1 MDLNSL
7 KDPHN
12 SRCNISPL
20 NDNSN
25 TSGTNVTKL
34 NESTLVKLEQ
44 KEIKHFEIDDDDD
57 DDDDCVVLSEQQVP
71 VKQMIATTSVV
82 NVPKLIKI
90 NKHPHYIKSS
100 SDISNNTSGTK
111 VTKFNES
118 ISTKLQA
125 QDTGNVKI
133 RDKHDVEISKRQ
145 RPVNQIMETTSVINE
160 NNLHK
165 ISSSLDNSNSR
176 TDKEIIKLNESTS
189 TKVQERKKT
198 EHFKVGDKNVV
209 ETFNQQVPIK
219 HTIPTA
225 SVIKSPTINVKDI
238 NFRKSH
244 MELSNLVKINNK
256 KRNIEVAKLNKSTST
271 KVYEQKTPVNL
282 RILDNF
288 SNYEKSKLIPYEKV
302 IKTSF
307 VINTPKKI
315 PNKIFV
321 KPNNFSL
328 NLEKIAVPKT
338 VMSNVKTLP
347 SFMSSQIKKPSTISI
362 PSTTHINPKKPIITR
377 LQPKLNPVNITNN
390 KCVSTSK
397 PGFKIIS
404 SNDLKS
410 KMVLF
415 PQNKGKYVL
424 TNIDNRK
431 VTNFPSYISTSPMSK
446 PSNSIIPV
454 TVAEKFNTVEKP
466 KIKNIKSKFVVS
478 FKAFQNQK
486 FKALPIEKNIVFK
499 KFINL
504 FKSNVKFQPIQQ
516 SSTNSFIRKQKRKLK
531 PHTDS
536 SSSKIIKIDLS
547 TTESEHNQH
556 EKELSLNK
564 NKNLTDFGNLSRPI
578 KHIPH
583 TITSK
588 DVIKNHTNMVIIND
602 KTKINTNVK
611 KNLCP
616 VPGFIQLSSK
626 PESLIKTYGQSTKY
640 GNFTTKEPN
649 TVRLVHFNS
658 INQSKTKL
666 NANVHGDGKHVLV
679 QFLKNNNSN
688 SNSTI
693 AKVPTDK
700 MLKIIPNKVHVP
712 QYQKINTAT
721 NEKNMIYPH
730 VSFLEPWKRSSKSN
744 THAKTS
750 RMTKSVPVKMIMPKI
765 SQSVS
770 GPFNQCEYEYCD
782 TIAYKPEMIDYKYCS
797 LVCKS
802 LNTKLM
808 IATQKPK
815 PIAAAQPQE
824 NTDLSKK
831 PVIDRKMLLAKLR
844 SRINK
849 RKQSLPSFQ
858 KENVSGHDLDQVEQL
873 NKMALKMPP
882 PAIPITVN
890 HSLPYKR
897 KFFNLNEAS
906 AVVQNCKQETA
917 KIFSYLQHTDYIPAP
932 RKLFDN
938 PFPHDSNPFKI
949 GQRLEG
955 IDPEHEA
962 LFCVMT
968 VVEVCGYRIKLNFD
982 GYSDIYNFWVN
993 ADCPDLFFPRWC
1005 EQNSRTLQPPKNYNQ
1020 PFKWTDYLKI
1030 PGVMPAP
1037 KWNFPNALNTNR
1049 ITNHSFRIRAK
1060 LEALD
1065 KLTRTT
1071 SKPLICVATVA
1082 DILGN
1087 RIRIHFDGWADDFDY
1102 WTDITS
1108 TNIHPVGW
1116 CDKNGRS
1123 LCPPSGYDNCK
1134 GKKPFSWANYL
1145 KETNSEPVPED
1156 AFFRRP
1162 LREFTNSMAIE
1173 VVDIANPS
1181 LIRIAKVVDV
1191 KGDELK
1197 ILYDGFDTIYAY
1209 WIEDDNPNIHPLG
1222 WCLKTNH
1229 PIELFKANSILW
1241 TCRVPGCNGKGNVN
1255 NSKNTHVL
1263 AKDCPYEF
1271 ESWKKLISGLAIKPD
1286 RIKPEDYLI
1295 PSVPSFLEPVS
1306 TVAPKEDKKK
1316 GKLKSNKIKICNFKK
1331 PTKKFSNRSKM
1342 NFKKKVPN
1350 GRSKCVYKRAVDAMD
1365 ELDVIIGVNDY
1376 TSYGYGSF
1384 KRPRLNVWTRHSVLQ
1399 GVPIFNTTD
1408 VRKWP
1413 VREVAT
1419 FVEIVVSNNYTD
1431 DDPSDRIKIS
1441 KSFINQ
1447 EIDGDV
1453 FLMLT
1458 QKDLMDILN
1467 IPLGPAL
1474 KLHNAIVVL
1483 RQRTSTLDVVNGLS
1497 KLKQK

>member
-415 PQNKGKYVL
+415 PQNKG
-424 TNIDNRK
+424 
-431 VTNFPSYISTSPMSK
+431 
-446 PSNSIIPV
+446 
-454 TVAEKFNTVEKP
+454 
-466 KIKNIKSKFVVS
+466 
-478 FKAFQNQK
+478 
-486 FKALPIEKNIVFK
+486 
-499 KFINL
+499 
-504 FKSNVKFQPIQQ
+504 
-516 SSTNSFIRKQKRKLK
+516 
-531 PHTDS
+531 
-536 SSSKIIKIDLS
+536 
-547 TTESEHNQH
+547 
-556 EKELSLNK
+556 
-564 NKNLTDFGNLSRPI
+564 
-578 KHIPH
+578 
-583 TITSK
+583 
-588 DVIKNHTNMVIIND
+588 
-602 KTKINTNVK
+602 
-611 KNLCP
+611 
-616 VPGFIQLSSK
+616 
-626 PESLIKTYGQSTKY
+626 
-640 GNFTTKEPN
+640 NFTTKEPN

-765 SQSVS
+765 SQTGVS